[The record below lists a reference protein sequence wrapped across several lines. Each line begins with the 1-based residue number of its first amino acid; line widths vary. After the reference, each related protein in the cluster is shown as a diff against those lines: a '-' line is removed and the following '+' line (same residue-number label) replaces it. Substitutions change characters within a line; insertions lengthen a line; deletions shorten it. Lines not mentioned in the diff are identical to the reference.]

1 VITDERYTRLEAL
14 PSIGKTGMDALRNT
28 HVAVVGLGNIG
39 GQLAHHLVLQGIGL
53 TLVDR
58 DVVSEVNLGTQ
69 GFLEDDLR
77 QSKSAARAKRLAP
90 LNPGCCIEAI
100 HADIRQL
107 GLGALHHTSLIF
119 SCLDSRRSRVVVNE
133 IAMRL
138 GIPWIDGALDGSG
151 ASLFGRVACYDP
163 RRDESAC
170 YLCPHDST
178 SLGDISNE
186 ASVSGCSATWWKD
199 TGDTTAPTL
208 ASSALGGAVA
218 AMQATWGVEVLLG
231 RAEEVASREMYF
243 DLGRLQMSRHRLP
256 RNRKCLADHRAWP
269 LTRLGSDSARTTVAQ
284 TFAFAEARLDG
295 EVALQLP
302 YRSIVT
308 AARCPHCCGED
319 RPYRALD
326 SLPPA
331 GLLCACGHEMHPATT
346 DLLDR
351 FDRSDAKPF
360 LDRTWREI
368 GLPPADVV
376 IAAHGTR
383 ELHLLL
389 TE

>member
-1 VITDERYTRLEAL
+1 MA
-14 PSIGKTGMDALRNT
+14 ALRNT
-28 HVAVVGLGNIG
+28 SVAVIGLGNIG
-39 GQLAHHLVLQGIGL
+39 GQLAYHLVLQGIGV

-69 GFLEDDLR
+69 GFLDDDLG
-77 QSKSAARAKRLAP
+77 QSKPVARAKRLAP
-90 LNPGCCIEAI
+90 LNPSCRIEPI

-151 ASLFGRVACYDP
+151 GSLFGRVACYDP
-163 RRDESAC
+163 RRPESAC

-178 SLGDISNE
+178 SLRDISNE
-186 ASVSGCSATWWKD
+186 EGVSGCSGTWWKD
-199 TGDTTAPTL
+199 TADVSTPTL
-208 ASSALGGAVA
+208 ASSALGGVVA
-218 AMQATWGVEVLLG
+218 ALQATWGVEFLLD
-231 RAEEVASREMYF
+231 RAEEIACRETYF
-243 DLGRLQMSRHRLP
+243 DVGRQQMSKHRLP
-256 RNRKCLADHRAWP
+256 RNPKCLLDHRPWP
-269 LTRLGSDSARTTVAQ
+269 LTRLGGDSTRTTVAQ
-284 TFAFAEARLDG
+284 TFAFAEAAFDG

-302 YRSIVT
+302 HRSIVT
-308 AARCPHCCGED
+308 TARCPQCCGEE
-319 RPYRALD
+319 RPYRVLD
-326 SLPPA
+326 SLPDA
-331 GLLCACGHEMHPATT
+331 GLQCGCGHEMHPTT
-346 DLLDR
+346 TGLRDR
-351 FDRSDAKPF
+351 FERSDAKPF

-376 IAAHGTR
+376 VASHGTR

-389 TE
+389 SE